1 MLRLATASPMRNS
14 WYWPSGCATL
24 HGDAFFPGRPG
35 ETTGGG
41 VSFVSAMY
49 YNEAHG
55 RGRDTVAQAKR
66 ICRGGAGRSRRNG
79 HDHRSRAPRRP
90 SDSDSG
96 DCLASSSGSR
106 ARSQGATRCCWP
118 SVSCARARSVGHA
131 CGDARRRAVLTLA
144 HYIDTSALVKLVV
157 AERETEALQAWFAE
171 ADRGPVSCDL
181 ARAELVRA
189 VRRAAPDRV
198 VEAREVLDSVTL
210 IETTTA
216 IFEDAGL
223 LDPTILRTLDAVHIA
238 AALVLG
244 DDLEAM
250 VTYDDRM
257 AEAARANGIA
267 VVAPA

>member
-1 MLRLATASPMRNS
+1 M
-14 WYWPSGCATL
+14 C
-24 HGDAFFPGRPG
+24 
-35 ETTGGG
+35 
-41 VSFVSAMY
+41 

-55 RGRDTVAQAKR
+55 RGRDPIAEAKR
-66 ICRGGAGRSRRNG
+66 VRRGRSGGGRRNG
-79 HDHRSRAPRRP
+79 HDHRSRTARRSVDP
-90 SDSDSG
+90 YSG
-96 DCLASSSGSR
+96 DSRASSSRSR
-106 ARSQGATRCCWP
+106 SWSQGATRCRWP
-118 SVSCARARSVGHA
+118 TVACAGARSLGHS
-131 CGDARRRAVLTLA
+131 CGDARRRAVLSLA

-157 AERETEALQAWFAE
+157 AERETAALQAWFAE
-171 ADRGPVSCDL
+171 ADRAPVSCDL
-181 ARAELVRA
+181 ARTELVRA

-198 VEAREVLDSVTL
+198 VQAREVLDSVTL

-244 DDLEAM
+244 DDLEGM

>member
-1 MLRLATASPMRNS
+1 M
-14 WYWPSGCATL
+14 C
-24 HGDAFFPGRPG
+24 
-35 ETTGGG
+35 
-41 VSFVSAMY
+41 

-55 RGRDTVAQAKR
+55 RGWDTVAQAKR
-66 ICRGGAGRSRRNG
+66 ICRGGACCGRRNG
-79 HDHRSRAPRRP
+79 HDHRSRASRR
-90 SDSDSG
+90 SAVADSG
-96 DCLASSSGSR
+96 DAPTGSSRRGSR
-106 ARSQGATRCCWP
+106 SKGAARCCRAIG
-118 SVSCARARSVGHA
+118 SCTRAGSVGHA

-157 AERETEALQAWFAE
+157 AENETAALQTWFAE
-171 ADRGPVSCDL
+171 ADRDPVSCDL
-181 ARAELVRA
+181 ARAELIRA
-189 VRRAAPDRV
+189 VRRSAPDRV
-198 VEAREVLDSVTL
+198 VRAREVLDSVTL

-223 LDPTILRTLDAVHIA
+223 LDPMILRTLDAVHIA